1 MFNHEPHNLDDTCEF
16 TFTRD
21 NNFYETTYN
30 KLKKGDNYIN
40 QINSTDLKNITNID
54 DLHKLMNNKNILDVC
69 NYNSNTKLYE
79 NSYVL
84 PNIK

>member
-54 DLHKLMNNKNILDVC
+54 EHDFCKDC
-69 NYNSNTKLYE
+69 LYKSFQI
-79 NSYVL
+79 NFNCPMCQRTL
-84 PNIK
+84 